1 MTGIRKRVTI
11 GFLSIVVL
19 LFFSGLV
26 SLYEL
31 NHMSTDIESI
41 LASNKRSIE
50 LSETM
55 LDAIRANDRAVVN
68 YAILRDTIYA
78 DSCRVTA
85 EAFRAKIAQARGE
98 SNKSAASLFD
108 SLDSYAANMDEAVE
122 QLLMSRTI
130 EHQIELA
137 MADTLGLYNSF
148 DGRQWYDKTYL
159 PAYNTTS
166 NSIMRVMSDAQTS
179 LTPRAERLSRN
190 AYRAVTPVFIS
201 LVVMIAILLMFY
213 YFIVVAVIKPILE
226 MNSSLGDSIRYKI
239 PFGIKAECR
248 DEMKELQ
255 EKIESVMN
263 NPKSQK

>member
-31 NHMSTDIESI
+31 NHMSSDIESI
-41 LASNKRSIE
+41 LVRNRRSIE
-50 LSETM
+50 LSEMM
-55 LDAIRANDRAVVN
+55 LDAVRANDRAVVN
-68 YAILRDTIYA
+68 YAILRDTTYA
-78 DSCRVTA
+78 DSCRVTS
-85 EAFRAKIAQARGE
+85 EVFRAKIAQARSE

-108 SLDSYAANMDEAVE
+108 TLDSYASKMDATVGRLLDSRIIE
-122 QLLMSRTI
+122 Q
-130 EHQIELA
+130 QQLA
-137 MADTLGLYNSF
+137 LTDTLIVHSSF
-148 DGRQWYDKTYL
+148 DNRLWYDKTYL
-159 PAYNTTS
+159 PTYNTTS

-213 YFIVVAVIKPILE
+213 YFVMIAVIKPIIA
-226 MNSSLGDSIRYKI
+226 MNNSLGDSIRYKI
-239 PFGIKAECR
+239 PFATKTECR
-248 DEMKELQ
+248 DEMRELH
-255 EKIESVMN
+255 EKIESVIN
-263 NPKSQK
+263 NPKGQK

>member
-55 LDAIRANDRAVVN
+55 LDAIRANDRAVVS
-68 YAILRDTIYA
+68 YVILCDTSYV
-78 DSCRVTA
+78 DSCRVTS
-85 EAFRAKIAQARGE
+85 EAVRAKIAQARGE
-98 SNKSAASLFD
+98 SNKSAAALFD
-108 SLDSYAANMDEAVE
+108 SLDHSAMHLEQVVE
-122 QLLMSRTI
+122 QLLVSRAV
-130 EHQIELA
+130 EQQVLSRQN
-137 MADTLGLYNSF
+137 DTLVTQHSFNS
-148 DGRQWYDKTYL
+148 RQWYDKVYL
-159 PAYNTTS
+159 PAYNVTS
-166 NSIMRVMSDAQTS
+166 NSIMQVMSNAQTA

-213 YFIVVAVIKPILE
+213 YFIVVAVIKPIVA
-226 MNSSLGDSIRYKI
+226 MNNSLGDTIRYRI
-239 PFGIKAECR
+239 PFSVKAESR
-248 DEMKELQ
+248 DEMRELQ
-255 EKIESVMN
+255 EKIESVVN
-263 NPKSQK
+263 NPKGQK